1 MKTLTIKNPVP
12 ATSESISADFITSK
26 ELLRRL
32 GIVRKTAWN
41 WERAGKLPVV
51 KIFHTKRYHWASV
64 EAALLR
70 QQSVGDL

>member
-1 MKTLTIKNPVP
+1 MKSVVNDTASQS
-12 ATSESISADFITSK
+12 ATAEQTFIDQP

-32 GIVRKTAWN
+32 GICRKSAQN

-51 KIFHTKRYHWASV
+51 KVFRKKLYHWPSV

-70 QQSVGDL
+70 HHASINKS